1 MYYWDFISRKGYGNT
16 FSIHMLISFGKKP
29 LKDYDL
35 QIILC
40 NDLTKIVLVECFQ
53 GSEILYKHAHSV
65 KK

>member
-1 MYYWDFISRKGYGNT
+1 MYYWDFISRKGYVNT
-16 FSIHMLISFGKKP
+16 FSKKP
-29 LKDYDL
+29 LKEYDL

-53 GSEILYKHAHSV
+53 GSEIIHKHAYSV